1 MTTARFRAKKE
12 VSIKSSATGAVLVLL
27 LAAIPALAG
36 LAQAKSYVAYISD
49 SPASSSVYWVAK
61 DAGIFKKH
69 GLDVELIFIN
79 GSTRGIQSLIAG
91 DVSFSS
97 GVGTAVINGKLAG
110 GDIAIINSMTNT
122 LPYYIFGKPEIKS
135 PEDLKGRSA
144 AMHIPGTAAD
154 FALRLALKGVGLS
167 LKDVKGVTI
176 GGGPA
181 RVAAV
186 ASGQLDFTVG
196 TEGEK
201 IRGET
206 LGLKV
211 VIDMAKLNIPFQFTC
226 TVSTRRM
233 IRDNPDMV
241 QRMVKAMAETVH
253 YYKNHKD
260 PAVRIMQKY
269 ARGPSRTFF
278 EEVYDS
284 NKELLVED
292 TYPTLEGLKT
302 TLEIQA
308 SLDPKAAKAKA
319 EDFVDLRF
327 VDELKTSGFI
337 EKLYSKR

>member
-1 MTTARFRAKKE
+1 MTSVCFYITFAFF
-12 VSIKSSATGAVLVLL
+12 LF
-27 LAAIPALAG
+27 ALAG
-36 LAQAKSYVAYISD
+36 GPTPLAEAKSYVAYISD
-49 SPASSSVYWVAK
+49 SPASSSAYWVAK
-61 DAGIFKKH
+61 DAGLFKKH
-69 GLDVELIFIN
+69 GLDVDLIFIN

-110 GDIAIINSMTNT
+110 GDIAIINSLTNT
-122 LPYYIFGKPEIKS
+122 LPYYIFGKSEIKS

-167 LKDVKGVTI
+167 LKDIKGVTI
-176 GGGPA
+176 GGGPS

-226 TVSTRRM
+226 TVATRRV
-233 IRDNPDMV
+233 IRENPDMA
-241 QRMVKAMAETVH
+241 QRMVRAMAETVH
-253 YYKNHKD
+253 YYKNNKE
-260 PAVRIMQKY
+260 PVVKIMQKY
-269 ARGPSRTFF
+269 ARGPSSTFF
-278 EEVYDS
+278 EDVYES
-284 NKELLVED
+284 SKGLLVED
-292 TYPTLEGLKT
+292 TFPTIEGLKT

-327 VDELKTSGFI
+327 VHELKKSGFI
-337 EKLYSKR
+337 DKLYGRR